1 MHLDVLY
8 HNASILV
15 VNKPSGLLVHRGWG
29 RESVVLVDLVRD
41 LTETDKV
48 HPVQRLDRGASGAI
62 LFALDPDTARILQD
76 LSQAGDVEKTYLAL
90 VRGHPPKEGII
101 EHPIPRRQNGPRVP
115 ARTTFR
121 RLASQSCQP
130 REVSLVEVV
139 PHSGRLHQIR
149 RHMKHI
155 DHPLIGDS
163 NYGRTE
169 LNREVAAC
177 YGLGRLALHCQA
189 ISLKLPGKPE
199 PLKIDAPLPADLS
212 DPLKKM
218 GFF

>member
-29 RESVVLVDLVRD
+29 RESVVLVDLVREYTGAD
-41 LTETDKV
+41 RV

-62 LFALDPDTARILQD
+62 VFAEDPGTARMLQEMD
-76 LSQAGDVEKTYLAL
+76 DFEKSYLAL
-90 VRGHPPKEGII
+90 VRGHPPDEGII
-101 EHPIPRRQNGPRVP
+101 DHPIPRRVNGPRVT
-115 ARTTFR
+115 AQTRFR

-130 REVSLVEVV
+130 REVSLVEAV
-139 PHSGRLHQIR
+139 PQTGRLHQIR
-149 RHMKHI
+149 RHLKHI

-169 LNREVAAC
+169 LNREMAAR
-177 YGLGRLALHCQA
+177 YGLGRLALHCQ
-189 ISLKLPGKPE
+189 SVRLKLPENPE
-199 PLKIDAPLPADLS
+199 PLKIDAQLPADLL
-212 DPLKKM
+212 DPLKNM